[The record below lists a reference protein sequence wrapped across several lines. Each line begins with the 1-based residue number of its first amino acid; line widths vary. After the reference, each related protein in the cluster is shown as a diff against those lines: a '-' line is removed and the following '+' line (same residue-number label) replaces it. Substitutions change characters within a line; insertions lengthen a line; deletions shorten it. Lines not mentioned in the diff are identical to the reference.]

1 MLKWSGKIKAVG
13 VAAPTALVKQTTP
26 GIISAKNQCELIMQV
41 LAIGTITSFGLRDQF
56 GIMNPSARISM
67 LRKTH
72 NIGSIRVKVKR
83 NGKWYRNVA
92 KYFLVT
98 ESVQ

>member
-1 MLKWSGKIKAVG
+1 MLKWSGKIKAAG
-13 VAAPTALVKQTTP
+13 VAAPTALNKQITAA
-26 GIISAKNQCELIMQV
+26 IISAKNQGELVMQV
-41 LAIGTITSFGLRDQF
+41 LTIGAITSFGLRDKF

-72 NIGSIRVKVKR
+72 NIGDIRVRVKR

-92 KYFLVT
+92 LYFLVK
-98 ESVQ
+98 ESMQ